1 MTPNVLLRIK
11 TAWEKETINDD
22 RVMLWAAF
30 TLCFFSFM
38 RSGEIGANSESD
50 FDPTRN
56 LTMQDVA
63 IDNLTNPQILKIRL
77 KCSKTDPFREGSDI
91 FLARTHDELAMP
103 SHGYAGLASKKKG
116 ETSCRRSFVHTA
128 SGGTTDTQ
136 QLRSALQGGVY

>member
-1 MTPNVLLRIK
+1 MPRLSQVLQGIKITQAGKRTEGTRQTRLPVTPDVLLRIK

-38 RSGEIGANSESD
+38 GSGEIGANSESD

-56 LTMQDVA
+56 LTTQDVA
-63 IDNLTNPQILKIRL
+63 IDNLTNPQILKICL

-91 FLARTHDELAMP
+91 FLARIPMTN
-103 SHGYAGLASKKKG
+103 YAQSRLCWLG
-116 ETSCRRSFVHTA
+116 
-128 SGGTTDTQ
+128 
-136 QLRSALQGGVY
+136 